1 MVIHHESAVLEEAE
15 SSALLPRQVVLYCGK
30 CGMPPE
36 YCEYGPDFETHC
48 SPWLK
53 KNHPEAHTILYKG
66 KEGSSSKPP
75 KPSEPW
81 TIEQRL
87 TAFYETYVPEKIESI
102 PGLLEK
108 YAGNEENLFTALV
121 KKYGP
126 EPEDPF
132 DADSDDSEDDEDDDD
147 DIATPING
155 RKRRGAKAKAS
166 EISAIRI
173 VIQKQTQKRKKFMTI
188 VHGMETVPNI
198 KLKDV
203 SKTFS
208 KKFAGSSSVK
218 DKSIIVQGDH
228 VYEAAELIVDQFE
241 VPAECVFLDIDGDV
255 HPLK

>member
-1 MVIHHESAVLEEAE
+1 MVIHEVEEDAE
-15 SSALLPRQVVLYCGK
+15 SNAILPRQVVLYCEK

-48 SPWLK
+48 LPWLK
-53 KNHPEAHTILYKG
+53 KQHPETHAKLYG
-66 KEGSSSKPP
+66 SKEVTVKPP

-81 TIEQRL
+81 TTEQRL
-87 TAFYETYVPEKIESI
+87 TAFYEKYVPEKIESI

-108 YAGNEENLFTALV
+108 YAGKEENLFSALV

-132 DADSDDSEDDEDDDD
+132 DADSDDEEDSEDDEEDDEDA
-147 DIATPING
+147 IVPG
-155 RKRRGAKAKAS
+155 RKRRGVKAKSS
-166 EISAIRI
+166 ETSALRI

-188 VHGMETVPNI
+188 VHGMETVPNV

-228 VYEAAELIVDQFE
+228 VYDAAELIVDQFQ
-241 VPAECVFLDIDGDV
+241 VPGECVFLEIDGEI